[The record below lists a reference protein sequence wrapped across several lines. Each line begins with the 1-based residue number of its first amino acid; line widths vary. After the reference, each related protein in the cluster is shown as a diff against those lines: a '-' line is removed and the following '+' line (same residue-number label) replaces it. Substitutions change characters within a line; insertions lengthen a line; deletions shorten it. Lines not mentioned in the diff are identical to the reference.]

1 MEYFDQILHACMF
14 LCFLI
19 VSSHPGMQKGGEDL
33 PNIILTDQDLLVK
46 MLITLE
52 PRGILIKFGST

>member
-1 MEYFDQILHACMF
+1 MHA

-19 VSSHPGMQKGGEDL
+19 VSSRPGMQKGGEDL